1 MDRFKT
7 IVFAAVIVGTL
18 LLRAQD
24 FFAVHSPRFNNGG
37 EFPGAT
43 GSVVCTNGEAHLAFD
58 FAKGGHY
65 VAAHFA
71 VPENPLAAAIRFE
84 ADIPGTTHLALR
96 ITDGTGQSFL
106 HVLHDVTEGWETI
119 TVPVEGKY
127 WDGGWGGAKDHIV
140 HQPLKSVVFQAENL
154 TQDMPGG
161 GKGVIKVRKL
171 EFLKDAVSPMER
183 QFPEPLTDISFTRAI
198 QRAMDAQDALEDLVP
213 KLEAKGLGAKS
224 RASLA
229 VLNDFFPWVL
239 EDSQRGMT
247 NRAVREAREMA
258 KIGER
263 AVSRA
268 RAILEGRERD
278 FPVPKYETGPIEIS
292 HAQTIGN
299 RIWPDGRRDRGP
311 VIQTGFGHFV
321 NVQRLMHKLPPL
333 GNSIIQMET
342 GPRQVLATETTVNSN
357 ELNHMQSVLDRA
369 ARENISVALLL
380 SPHYF
385 PQWAYEKY
393 PDVKTCGGDWGHY
406 CVYNTNAC
414 FVIEKYLRIVV
425 PRFAGHPALH
435 SFILTNEPARD
446 NGGKCP
452 VRVREWPQWLER
464 EYGTVEK
471 LNAECRTDYASFADV
486 PMAGKGKQTQELFAA
501 FCRFNRGKFADW
513 HRWMADV
520 VHSLAPSVP
529 VHAKVMIDYAMNKD
543 NGSFA
548 SVDPVAITRLS
559 QFGGNDAHDYYPP
572 FGGFWGHNWWQWA
585 HRWWWDEAG
594 YDLQRSVKDIP
605 VFNSENHIQPD
616 RSMATYIP
624 GEQTYATLWQ
634 NAVHGQST
642 TTVWTWERFH
652 DPKGKHEFCGLML
665 DRPECLEAWAH
676 AALDL
681 SRLADKLAPIQ
692 NLPPQVLVL
701 HSTTDIGLN
710 GSRTFASVYRA
721 AAFLGQALGVVTE
734 DMLAD
739 CATASAL
746 PRPFDLA
753 HVLLVPHV
761 NLAQLPL
768 RTREGLERFKE
779 KGGRVI
785 EVEIGSERKMHRDFV
800 AQSADWKLADVPI
813 ARDAKG
819 LPVFGVETRGYRT
832 KAKSYLTLCNQF
844 VEPLE
849 VRLETEGGDFISG
862 QKVPKVFTLK
872 PLEVKFVVLPRK

>member
-1 MDRFKT
+1 
-7 IVFAAVIVGTL
+7 
-18 LLRAQD
+18 
-24 FFAVHSPRFNNGG
+24 
-37 EFPGAT
+37 
-43 GSVVCTNGEAHLAFD
+43 
-58 FAKGGHY
+58 
-65 VAAHFA
+65 
-71 VPENPLAAAIRFE
+71 
-84 ADIPGTTHLALR
+84 
-96 ITDGTGQSFL
+96 
-106 HVLHDVTEGWETI
+106 
-119 TVPVEGKY
+119 
-127 WDGGWGGAKDHIV
+127 
-140 HQPLKSVVFQAENL
+140 
-154 TQDMPGG
+154 
-161 GKGVIKVRKL
+161 
-171 EFLKDAVSPMER
+171 
-183 QFPEPLTDISFTRAI
+183 
-198 QRAMDAQDALEDLVP
+198 
-213 KLEAKGLGAKS
+213 
-224 RASLA
+224 
-229 VLNDFFPWVL
+229 
-239 EDSQRGMT
+239 
-247 NRAVREAREMA
+247 
-258 KIGER
+258 
-263 AVSRA
+263 
-268 RAILEGRERD
+268 
-278 FPVPKYETGPIEIS
+278 
-292 HAQTIGN
+292 
-299 RIWPDGRRDRGP
+299 
-311 VIQTGFGHFV
+311 
-321 NVQRLMHKLPPL
+321 MHKLPPL

-357 ELNHMQSVLDRA
+357 ELNHIQSVLDRA

-393 PDVKTCGGDWGHY
+393 QDVKTCGGDWGRY

-414 FVIEKYLRIVV
+414 SVIEKYLRIVV
-425 PRFAGHPALH
+425 PHFAGHPALH

-446 NGGKCP
+446 NGRKCP
-452 VRVREWPQWLER
+452 VRTREWPQWLAR
-464 EYGTVEK
+464 EFGTVEK
-471 LNAECRTDYASFADV
+471 LNAVCRTDYASFADV

-513 HRWMADV
+513 HKWMADV

-572 FGGFWGHNWWQWA
+572 FGGFMGHNWWQWA

-624 GEQTYATLWQ
+624 GGQTYATLWQ

-642 TTVWTWERFH
+642 TTIWTWERFH
-652 DPKGKHEFCGLML
+652 DPKGRHEFCGLML

-692 NLPPQVLVL
+692 NLPPQVLVF

-746 PRPFDLA
+746 PRPFDSA
-753 HVLLVPHV
+753 RVLLVPHV

-785 EVEIGSERKMHRDFV
+785 EVEIGSERKMHRDFA
-800 AQSADWKLADVPI
+800 AQAADWKLADVPL

-819 LPVFGVETRGYRT
+819 LPAFGVETRGYRT
-832 KAKSYLTLCNQF
+832 ETKSYLTLCNQF

-849 VRLETEGGDFISG
+849 VRLEAEGGDFITG
-862 QKVPKVFTLK
+862 RKVPKVFTLK
-872 PLEVKFVVLPRK
+872 PLEVMLVVLPRK